1 MAMFDDDGEFLPSY
15 DWRDYGQ
22 SDAASHGFGSPFGD
36 AQPPREPIQG
46 EQSEPNESWTWRC
59 WLATLWRVRGR
70 DQCGFVASVVP
81 LTSTRPTL
89 LLRR

>member
-1 MAMFDDDGEFLPSY
+1 MMVSSY
-15 DWRDYGQ
+15 HHDWRDYDQ
-22 SDAASHGFGSPFGD
+22 SDDASHGFGSPFGD
-36 AQPPREPIQG
+36 AQPPEEPIQG
-46 EQSEPNESWTWRC
+46 EQSEPMRAGPGAA
-59 WLATLWRVRGR
+59 WLATLWRVRGT

>member
-15 DWRDYGQ
+15 DWRDYDQ

-36 AQPPREPIQG
+36 AEPPKEPIPLG
-46 EQSEPNESWTWRC
+46 SDCSPGAA